1 MLEQWVSES
10 WLAAYPAGAA
20 LRHPIRTPV
29 GRETHWGHD
38 SLLAPHMTGS
48 DIVSATRTIA
58 APAADIFDLLATPR
72 RHREIDG
79 SGSVRGTQART
90 PERLSAGAKFGME
103 MRIGLPY
110 KILNEVVEFEEPTRI
125 AWRHFGG
132 HVWRYLLEPVDEQHT
147 RVTEQFDTTA
157 SRAPV
162 VLALMRA
169 KRRNAKAINAT
180 LDRLQ
185 RWARDRS

>member
-1 MLEQWVSES
+1 MSS
-10 WLAAYPAGAA
+10 
-20 LRHPIRTPV
+20 
-29 GRETHWGHD
+29 
-38 SLLAPHMTGS
+38 S
-48 DIVSATRTIA
+48 IVSATRTVA

-72 RHREIDG
+72 RHSEFDG
-79 SGSVRGTQART
+79 SGSVRGVQERT
-90 PERLSAGAKFGME
+90 PERLSAGARFGME

-132 HVWRYLLEPVDEQHT
+132 HVWRYLLEPVDERHT
-147 RVTEQFDTTA
+147 HVTEQFDPTG

-169 KRRNAKAINAT
+169 KRANARSINAT

-185 RWARDRS
+185 RWARDRH